1 MTHTRRTSAVATC
14 LLIVSL
20 GGAVATVRGLDRLRP
35 LAGSDDVLYV
45 PSPKALRTMSLG
57 YTGLLADIYWTRAVQ
72 YFGWRH
78 KAGAT
83 TYPLLAPLLE
93 ITTELDPHLLVAY
106 QFGGT
111 FLAQQP
117 PEGAGEPQKAVEL
130 VRHGIRENPDDWH
143 LYYQLGFIQAMELHD
158 YLAAAQTFLR
168 GSEIP
173 GAHAWMRVL
182 AANMAQ
188 HGGETQTARF
198 LWSRVYDNTEDPM
211 IRANALR
218 HLRALQ
224 VDDDV
229 QRLQA
234 LARGFAQRTGR
245 PPQSFDELV
254 AGGWLRR
261 VPLDPLG
268 HPYRLVGG
276 QVYVQDAQALPFI
289 QYGKPAGQ

>member
-1 MTHTRRTSAVATC
+1 MTHTRRTSAVAVC
-14 LLIVSL
+14 LLIVCL
-20 GGAVATVRGLDRLRP
+20 GGAVATVQALDRLRP
-35 LAGSDDVLYV
+35 MAGSDDVLYV
-45 PSPKALRTMSLG
+45 PSPKALRVMSLG

-78 KAGAT
+78 KAGAN
-83 TYPLLAPLLE
+83 TYPLLAPMLE

-117 PEGAGEPQKAVEL
+117 PEGAGEPQQAVGL
-130 VRHGIRENPDDWH
+130 VRYGIQENPDAWR

-158 YLAAAQTFLR
+158 YPAAAQTFLR
-168 GSEIP
+168 GSEIS

-198 LWSRVYDNTEDPM
+198 LWSRVYDNTEDPL
-211 IRANALR
+211 IRANALK

-234 LARGFAQRTGR
+234 LVRAFAQRTGHQ
-245 PPQSFDELV
+245 PQSFDEMV
-254 AGGWLRR
+254 AAGWLRR

-268 HPYRLVGG
+268 HAYRLVSG
-276 QVYVQDAQALPFI
+276 QVQVQDAEALPFI
-289 QYGKPAGQ
+289 QYGKPGGT